1 MAKPQGRHLRW
12 RVKVTSPLEPSE
24 LLRETGW
31 RSRQTAAG
39 CGLPSTLQDSLLSP
53 GQCKHRSSP
62 PWPLEL
68 SLPNHHCLG
77 QEGRPHSAPLGQGAA
92 SLGVSLERRPSP
104 ALLRLLPALWGW
116 EIALWE
122 NKHHSGEGRWR
133 LTARSVRK
141 RVGHH
146 PLL

>member
-1 MAKPQGRHLRW
+1 MAKPRGRHLRW
-12 RVKVTSPLEPSE
+12 RVKVTSPLEPGE

-77 QEGRPHSAPLGQGAA
+77 QEGRPLPAAGHTLPPWAKPQPAWAFPWSTGPLLPFSVF
-92 SLGVSLERRPSP
+92 SLPCGDG
-104 ALLRLLPALWGW
+104 RLLC
-116 EIALWE
+116 
-122 NKHHSGEGRWR
+122 GR
-133 LTARSVRK
+133 TNTIPVRAD
-141 RVGHH
+141 GG
-146 PLL
+146 